1 MYTTYRLNAN
11 DLDNKFIEAIKYL
24 FKDKEIEIA
33 VYEADET
40 EYLTRSEANKKR
52 LLEAIENVKLDRN
65 LVEVNVQDL

>member
-24 FKDKEIEIA
+24 FKDKEIAI
-33 VYEADET
+33 YEADET

-52 LLEAIENVKLDRN
+52 LLEAIENVKLNRN
-65 LVEVNVQDL
+65 LVEVFEV